1 MSKHMPHI
9 PTSTTVAPGRPH
21 RIARMNLFKIQNVRA
36 FLLGS
41 MLHAVLWTMCI
52 QQCHL
57 AVTVSSRNMYFL
69 CPNELLQ
76 AFSVLILI
84 LDLVGG
90 RTTPPIKEEIFST
103 SSATTSFSP
112 GGQYVMLTFD
122 NGPHA
127 YVTGRILDILRD
139 RNASATFFVQGSR
152 AYDHPLIMKRSAAS
166 LSHISTHYPDNI
178 DEAIMVERFCFALFL
193 FSERIRSFS

>member
-1 MSKHMPHI
+1 
-9 PTSTTVAPGRPH
+9 
-21 RIARMNLFKIQNVRA
+21 MNLFKIIQNIRA

-41 MLHAVLWTMCI
+41 MLHALCCAVLWTMYI

-152 AYDHPLIMKRSAAS
+152 AYDHPLIMKRLAAS

-178 DEAIMVERFCFALFL
+178 DQAITVERFCFALFL
-193 FSERIRSFS
+193 FSERIRSFSKDLQL